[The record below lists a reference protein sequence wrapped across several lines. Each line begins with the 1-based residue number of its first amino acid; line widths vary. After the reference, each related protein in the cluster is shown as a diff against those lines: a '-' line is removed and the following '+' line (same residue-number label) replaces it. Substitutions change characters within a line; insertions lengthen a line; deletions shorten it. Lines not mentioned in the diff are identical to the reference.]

1 MSVGSGAI
9 LSLRQKN
16 RRQRLAK
23 PYLNNTRKISSAPTQ
38 GISLKTC
45 MRGIRKEFTDDVIID
60 LPGTDHIINVRAKF
74 ATFHRKYA
82 DMAGKWAVGLYRNGA
97 IIG

>member
-1 MSVGSGAI
+1 
-9 LSLRQKN
+9 
-16 RRQRLAK
+16 
-23 PYLNNTRKISSAPTQ
+23 
-38 GISLKTC
+38 